1 MKTAD
6 SLERERYHV
15 WLEKFKA
22 YLNPG
27 AVVYDIGKS
36 AKYDYAPMFA
46 EYKYLTIDKDFN
58 KKPDLV
64 RDVEDV
70 DDLIGINIPE
80 AIICNGVVEQCENP
94 FILFQ
99 NLFGLLEP
107 EGIMLVGT
115 VLTGFPVY
123 DNDRFRF
130 TEMGIKN
137 TLKDYKL
144 LESETIYR
152 PEVKDPTYMYLLIQ
166 KTLEV

>member
-36 AKYDYAPMFA
+36 RKYDYVETF
-46 EYKYLTIDKDFN
+46 KDFTFRTIDKN
-58 KKPDLV
+58 PLVQPDL
-64 RDVEDV
+64 EL
-70 DDLIGINIPE
+70 DLEELYSVTLLPLADGILF
-80 AIICNGVVEQCENP
+80 NGVVEQCENP
-94 FILFQ
+94 FIL
-99 NLFGLLEP
+99 LETLN
-107 EGIMLVGT
+107 EMLKGSGVMLVGT

-137 TLKDYKL
+137 ALRDYKL

-152 PEVKDPTYMYLLIQ
+152 PGVKDPTYMYLLIQ
-166 KTLEV
+166 KTLED